1 MSIFDKIEQFPF
13 TIERECGDIT
23 ETTDLEL
30 RLCFDT
36 YRKLEL
42 IFNDNVRIG
51 L

>member
-13 TIERECGDIT
+13 TVERECGAIT
-23 ETTDLEL
+23 ETTDIEL

-36 YRKLEL
+36 YLKLKT
-42 IFNDNVRIG
+42 IFNDNVWIK